1 MRPLFIV
8 LFGLFSASSASL
20 GTDPLP
26 KAKNVTWISHNFKTI
41 LTWAP
46 KPIHHTYTV
55 EFSRVGR
62 DRRTNVH
69 CIQSVETEC
78 DLTKDLRDFRAS
90 YTADILS
97 ELSPQKHGSDLV
109 EPPFSMSKK
118 FCPYNDTLIGKPEFS
133 IKLMENKT
141 VVLYI
146 QDQLTALYSDHK
158 QLTIRDVFNTDLKYK
173 ILYRKAGSTGTVSKH
188 HPVTTQRQASDT
200 FTQSHADWCLYSLQL
215 YVCVL
220 QREVV
225 VDGDV
230 VVMAELDEGESY
242 CFTVAAFLPKRKGT
256 KRLGR
261 WSLYKCSPAEG
272 SSSISEYR
280 LELVGSVLLGVLT
293 LVLILIIVIIACCKR
308 VNKENQMKHSED
320 ISQV

>member
-109 EPPFSMSKK
+109 EPPFSTSKK

-173 ILYRKAGSTGTVSKH
+173 ILYRKAGSTGT
-188 HPVTTQRQASDT
+188 
-200 FTQSHADWCLYSLQL
+200 
-215 YVCVL
+215 
-220 QREVV
+220 REVV

>member
-173 ILYRKAGSTGTVSKH
+173 ILYRKAGSTGT
-188 HPVTTQRQASDT
+188 
-200 FTQSHADWCLYSLQL
+200 
-215 YVCVL
+215 
-220 QREVV
+220 REVV